1 MKYLL
6 IILLILSLLMLGKI
20 YAQTRKLDDLVDIT
34 DGEIILK
41 HSLTLIILGQP
52 VTLEKGKKITIGE

>member
-1 MKYLL
+1 
-6 IILLILSLLMLGKI
+6 MLGKI
-20 YAQTRKLDDLVDIT
+20 YAQQKVLDDLVEIQNNIIT
-34 DGEIILK
+34 LK